1 MLGNAF
7 TRQRRSSSE
16 AEKPFWISYADLM
29 TAMMVLFLVAMAIT
43 IFAIRE
49 SIERP
54 ARERVEGIRSVCA
67 ELKGRLTD
75 IQHIEFE
82 CDEDNN
88 RISFGEAGRFALNS
102 YQLPAA
108 ASDAIARMVPEILAV
123 ADQARGR
130 RWISRVVVEGYTD
143 DIGGYLYNLHLSLQ
157 RSEWVMC
164 MLMDPRRNQAL
175 ELNAQQIARVQELFV
190 AGGVSFAQQ
199 RDTAEASRR
208 VEMRIEFYPAPHV
221 DGSTERA
228 RSAPPPDVC
237 RL

>member
-1 MLGNAF
+1 MLGNTF
-7 TRQRRSSSE
+7 RRKRKSSSE

-54 ARERVEGIRSVCA
+54 MRERVDGIRQVCKD
-67 ELKGRLTD
+67 LKDRLD
-75 IQHIEFE
+75 KIQHIEFA
-82 CDEDNN
+82 CDEENN
-88 RISFGEAGRFALNS
+88 RISFGEAGRFATNS
-102 YQLPAA
+102 YQLPPA
-108 ASDAIARMVPEILAV
+108 ASEAIAKMVPEILAV
-123 ADQARGR
+123 AEEARGR
-130 RWISRVVVEGYTD
+130 QWISRVVVEGYTD
-143 DIGGYLYNLHLSLQ
+143 DTGGYLYNLHLSLQ

-164 MLMDPRRNQAL
+164 MLMDPERNQAL
-175 ELNAQQIARVQELFV
+175 ELSAQQIARVQDLFV

-208 VEMRIEFYPAPHV
+208 VEMRIEFYPAPQA
-221 DGSTERA
+221 DDQEIA
-228 RSAPPPDVC
+228 RLSPPPDIC